1 MNIYYEEQHSMDV
14 FHNNVNVQEL
24 VDICLKYYNTFVFD
38 DIIGSITVK
47 TKKLA
52 KKFLDEAE
60 IKYVSPD
67 YVKLFLKFKQCILNL
82 FDNPQ
87 IKNLKGAFLEVLS
100 FRIFNKLFKP
110 HIVAKDCRVWVDTI
124 PSDLTVDIAMEYVDS
139 ALICECKVPSTKYN
153 WNIFKNLLDIKSRS
167 LDYYNTYA
175 ITLDSKERMDSKKSR
190 IKQNVKEAVTIDD
203 VKCIHR
209 ETIGDFNSFL
219 IS

>member
-47 TKKLA
+47 TKKSA

-110 HIVAKDCRVWVDTI
+110 HIVAKDCRVWVDNI

-167 LDYYNTYA
+167 LDYYNAYT
-175 ITLDSKERMDSKKSR
+175 ITLDSQERMNSKKSR
-190 IKQNVKEAVTIDD
+190 IKQNVEEAVNIGD

-209 ETIGDFNSFL
+209 ETIGDMNSFL

>member
-14 FHNNVNVQEL
+14 FQNNFNVQVL

-47 TKKLA
+47 NKKSA

-60 IKYVSPD
+60 IKYISSD
-67 YVKLFLKFKQCILNL
+67 YTRLFMKFKQCILNL
-82 FDNPQ
+82 FDSPQ

-100 FRIFNKLFKP
+100 FRIFKILFKP
-110 HIVAKDCRVWVDTI
+110 HIEAKDCRVWIDDI
-124 PSDLTVDIAMEYVDS
+124 RSDLTVDIAMEYADS
-139 ALICECKVPSTKYN
+139 ALICECKVPSTKYK
-153 WNIFKNLLDIKSRS
+153 WDIFKNLLDIKSRS

-175 ITLDSKERMDSKKSR
+175 ITLDSQERMDSKKLK
-190 IKQNVKEAVTIDD
+190 IKYSVDEAVNIDD
-203 VKCIHR
+203 VICIYR

>member
-14 FHNNVNVQEL
+14 FHNNVNVQAL
-24 VDICLKYYNTFVFD
+24 VDICLRYYNTFVFD

-47 TKKLA
+47 NKKSA

-67 YVKLFLKFKQCILNL
+67 YAKLFLKFKQCILNL
-82 FDNPQ
+82 FDSSQ

-100 FRIFNKLFKP
+100 FRIFKILFKP
-110 HIVAKDCRVWVDTI
+110 HIEAKDCIVLIDGV
-124 PSDLTVDIAMEYVDS
+124 PSDLTVDIAMEYMDS

-153 WNIFKNLLDIKSRS
+153 WDIFKNLLDIKSRS
-167 LDYYNTYA
+167 LDYYNPYA
-175 ITLDSKERMDSKKSR
+175 ITLDSQERMDSKKSR
-190 IKQNVKEAVTIDD
+190 IKYAVNEARNIDD
-203 VKCIHR
+203 VICIYR